1 MSLEPDKL
9 FCPLFCF
16 SIVLYRIES
25 NAYLTL
31 YRQESHCRHSQAG
44 RKGITRAGEIGP
56 DVPLENIEAMCQAME
71 EFCIRMR

>member
-31 YRQESHCRHSQAG
+31 YRQESQRALLGFSINLRIPG
-44 RKGITRAGEIGP
+44 WGSRTEVSLNGTRVNG
-56 DVPLENIEAMCQAME
+56 D
-71 EFCIRMR
+71 F